1 MTLPESGWRGHG
13 KPDFLCDAQAAVN
26 ALQTSA
32 ALMRCASYAL
42 ADRMLT
48 QAHHGPVLFAE
59 FALLRGSPHG
69 REALEREV
77 TSALAYIREVTR

>member
-1 MTLPESGWRGHG
+1 MTLPESGWTGHG
-13 KPDFLCDAQAAVN
+13 RPDFLCDAQKAVD
-26 ALQTSA
+26 ALQQSA
-32 ALMRCASYAL
+32 RLMRCASYAL

-59 FALLRGSPHG
+59 FELLRGSPHG

-77 TSALAYIREVTR
+77 TSALAYISMVTR

>member
-1 MTLPESGWRGHG
+1 MTLPESGWKGHG

-26 ALQTSA
+26 ALQASA

-48 QAHHGPVLFAE
+48 QAHTGPVLFAE
-59 FALLRGSPHG
+59 FPLRQAHRLG
-69 REALEREV
+69 REDLAREV
-77 TSALAYIREVTR
+77 GYALAYIREVTR